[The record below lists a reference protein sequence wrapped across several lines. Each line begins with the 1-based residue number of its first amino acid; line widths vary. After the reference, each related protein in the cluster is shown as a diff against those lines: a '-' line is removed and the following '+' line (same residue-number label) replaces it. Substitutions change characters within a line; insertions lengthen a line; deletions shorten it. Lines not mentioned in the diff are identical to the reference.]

1 MSADSGVAST
11 LASDTRGLTDSG
23 IGESVTAVQDQVQSS
38 QSGTRTDADVSEPG
52 SSSAPANG
60 GSDSGIGT
68 QPQQQETVA
77 AAGGGESTAGTALE
91 VGNIDS
97 SGSGGIDQ
105 EGGTGGGWE
114 GDLDD
119 LGDLDSVAL
128 EGSESTVDLDLLPT
142 PSGSEADLGQKSSS
156 KQD

>member
-1 MSADSGVAST
+1 M
-11 LASDTRGLTDSG
+11 
-23 IGESVTAVQDQVQSS
+23 
-38 QSGTRTDADVSEPG
+38 SEPG
-52 SSSAPANG
+52 SSSALANG

-77 AAGGGESTAGTALE
+77 AARGGESTAGTAFE

-105 EGGTGGGWE
+105 EGGAGGGWE

-142 PSGSEADLGQKSSS
+142 PSGSEADLGQKASS